1 MTESATAAKLP
12 PMPRRPVEHDLL
24 LAALPHPI
32 LVLAQ
37 DNRIVY
43 ANAASEAFLSAGVA
57 LLKRTQLD
65 EIVAYDCPLIAL
77 VDQVRVDYYGAQT
90 PLNQIANIAAPDPQ
104 LIVVRPFDPTAAK
117 AIEKA
122 ILQSDIGITPAND
135 GKLIR
140 LAIPPLSEERRKQL
154 ASQVRN
160 MGEQARIAVR
170 NVRREANREV
180 GKLED
185 DSKIP
190 EDDAFKAREEIQ
202 ELTKAAEDKI
212 SKIIARKSEDIM
224 KF

>member
-1 MTESATAAKLP
+1 MLGIPEMSSEDIYLETADKMEKA
-12 PMPRRPVEHDLL
+12 V
-24 LAALPHPI
+24 A
-32 LVLAQ
+32 VLEQ
-37 DNRIVY
+37 QLRTVRTGR
-43 ANAASEAFLSAGVA
+43 AS
-57 LLKRTQLD
+57 
-65 EIVAYDCPLIAL
+65 PAL
-77 VDQVRVDYYGAQT
+77 VDQVRVEYYGAQT
-90 PLNQIANIAAPDPQ
+90 PLNQIANIVAPDPQ
-104 LIVVRPFDPTAAK
+104 LIVIRPFDPTATK

-160 MGEQARIAVR
+160 MGEQAKVAVR

-185 DSKIP
+185 DSEIP

-202 ELTKAAEDKI
+202 ELTREAEEKI
-212 SKIIARKSEDIM
+212 SKIVAQKSEDIM